1 MGWSGMGVL
10 VGGGDQFDI
19 SIFGDEPRG
28 NYNRI
33 LLSGVLS
40 GTHSE
45 ENIFINPLEWYEKN
59 NVTLYAGVRAI
70 GIDRKAQT
78 IYAAGG
84 NLVPYDKLVIA
95 TGSVPFVPP
104 MDGLYDE
111 DGAFRPG
118 LFVFRTLDDCVQ
130 MIEHTTDARRAV
142 VIGEG
147 LLGLEAA
154 QGLLNHGLEVHV
166 VHLAAYLMESQLDSL
181 AGDLLKGSLEDM
193 GVTFHLEKVTTT
205 VLGEERVTGIRFKD
219 DSEMPCDMVVISA
232 GIMGGMLGDK
242 AGIRAGL
249 KGRVFFLGVALLL
262 EGFAL
267 LLFSQMASLVLAV
280 GAMIVFSLFVQM
292 SEGATFSV
300 VPFINRRA
308 LGSVAG
314 IVGAGGNAGAV
325 SFGFLF
331 RMESLE
337 TQGALMIVGLV
348 VIAASALVFLVRF
361 SPARESEEHQAIQS
375 ALASRHMVGSRA
387 EAAGE

>member
-1 MGWSGMGVL
+1 MTKQKLVVVGNGMAGAGL
-10 VGGGDQFDI
+10 VEEALAKGGGNQFDI
-19 SIFGDEPRG
+19 SIFGDEPHG

-142 VIGEG
+142 VIGGG
-147 LLGLEAA
+147 LLGLEATR
-154 QGLLNHGLEVHV
+154 GLLNRGLEVHV

-205 VLGEERVTGIRFKD
+205 ALGEERVTGIRFKD
-219 DSEMPCDMVVISA
+219 DSEMACDMVVISA
-232 GIMGGMLGDK
+232 GIRPNVDIARISGLSVRRGILINDDLACRNDPNIYAIGECAEHKNVTYGLVAPPWEQAAILADRLTGRNPDAKYLGSKVSTKLKVMGVD
-242 AGIRAGL
+242 
-249 KGRVFFLGVALLL
+249 
-262 EGFAL
+262 
-267 LLFSQMASLVLAV
+267 LAV
-280 GAMIVFSLFVQM
+280 AGVKEARD
-292 SEGATFSV
+292 EDDEV
-300 VPFINRRA
+300 V
-308 LGSVAG
+308 
-314 IVGAGGNAGAV
+314 
-325 SFGFLF
+325 
-331 RMESLE
+331 
-337 TQGALMIVGLV
+337 T
-348 VIAASALVFLVRF
+348 
-361 SPARESEEHQAIQS
+361 
-375 ALASRHMVGSRA
+375 
-387 EAAGE
+387 

>member
-1 MGWSGMGVL
+1 MTKQKLVVVGNGMAGARL
-10 VGGGDQFDI
+10 VEEALAKGGGDQFDI

-59 NVTLYAGVRAI
+59 NVTLYAGIRAI

-111 DGAFRPG
+111 DGAFRKG

-130 MIEHTTDARRAV
+130 MIEHTADARRAV
-142 VIGEG
+142 VIGGG

-154 QGLLNHGLEVHV
+154 RGLLNRGLEVHV

-181 AGDLLKGSLEDM
+181 AGDLLKGALEDM

-205 VLGEERVTGIRFKD
+205 ALGEERVTGIRFKD
-219 DSEMPCDMVVISA
+219 GSEMACDMVVISA
-232 GIMGGMLGDK
+232 GIRPNVDIARISGLSIRR
-242 AGIRAGL
+242 GIL
-249 KGRVFFLGVALLL
+249 INDD
-262 EGFAL
+262 
-267 LLFSQMASLVLAV
+267 LACRNDPNIYAIGECAEHKNV
-280 GAMIVFSLFVQM
+280 
-292 SEGATFSV
+292 TY
-300 VPFINRRA
+300 
-308 LGSVAG
+308 
-314 IVGAGGNAGAV
+314 
-325 SFGFLF
+325 
-331 RMESLE
+331 
-337 TQGALMIVGLV
+337 GLV
-348 VIAASALVFLVRF
+348 APLWEQAAILADRLTWTEPGRQIPGIKGV
-361 SPARESEEHQAIQS
+361 HQAKGDGCGPGGG
-375 ALASRHMVGSRA
+375 RREG
-387 EAAGE
+387 GPG